1 MIMTLIQFFGLA
13 LLECFVNISIAHG
26 LTMLVL
32 ILLRPVTN
40 HLLRPKYRV
49 LGWMGVCLMGWTWSF
64 YSLAGLIH
72 LLPFT
77 FRGWIVPT
85 VDRRDLPAYIP
96 DLGEVGE
103 KVLTLP
109 GGAEI
114 PFVLTETLRDVLAV
128 GMFLSFVL
136 VIWWMGRK
144 EKEVRR
150 LIRETEPMSD
160 QWHEEHGIDSNT
172 VSVRIVEGLP
182 ASFVCRMRAGY
193 HDIFLQ
199 KELPREQM
207 ELVLRHEMQH
217 IKGKHVWFKS
227 ILVVLLGFYWWSPVM
242 WITYRLAC
250 RDMELA
256 CDEAV
261 LNELEE
267 NRRRTYARTLVE
279 LGSGKPMWGGLT
291 CFGETDAA
299 LRVRSAVTWKR
310 ERRGTKF
317 VVLPLLALAF
327 LFFFTAPNG
336 TAADRA
342 AAWEQYVAE
351 KLTDDF
357 DAPGAMARSGEILE
371 VRVKYRHNFNYLLLH
386 TDNGRWHLCAIKW
399 HPDDGKYRLSSHR
412 WVDGPEK
419 YDHYIPIDSWG

>member
-49 LGWMGVCLMGWTWSF
+49 LGWMGACMMGWTWSF

-144 EKEVRR
+144 EKQIKR

-261 LNELEE
+261 MEELDE
-267 NRRRTYARTLVE
+267 RQRRTYAHTLVE
-279 LGSGKPMWGGLT
+279 LASGRHMWGGLT
-291 CFGETDAA
+291 CFGESDAA
-299 LRVRSAVTWKR
+299 LRVKNVVKWKR
-310 ERRGTKF
+310 DWKWSW
-317 VVLPLLALAF
+317 VIVLPVLILVF
-327 LFFFTAPNG
+327 LFLYTSPAG
-336 TAADRA
+336 TGEVRDG
-342 AAWEQYVAE
+342 AWERYIAE
-351 KLTDDF
+351 ELTEDF
-357 DAPGAMARSGEILE
+357 DAPWVMSRSGEILE
-371 VRVKYRHNFNYLLLH
+371 VRVQHGLYGKELLIY
-386 TDNGRWHLCAIKW
+386 TDNDRWYLCGVKWYPEFGRYRINTHKIVE
-399 HPDDGKYRLSSHR
+399 DGNKYQNFT
-412 WVDGPEK
+412 
-419 YDHYIPIDSWG
+419 PIDSWG

>member
-1 MIMTLIQFFGLA
+1 MIMTLIQFFGLG
-13 LLECFVNISIAHG
+13 LLACFANISIAHG

-49 LGWMGVCLMGWTWSF
+49 WGWMGACTMGWTWSF
-64 YSLAGLIH
+64 YTLAGLIH
-72 LLPFT
+72 LMPFT

-85 VDRRDLPAYIP
+85 VDRRDIPAYIP
-96 DLGEVGE
+96 DLGQVGE

-114 PFVLTETLRDVLAV
+114 PFVLTETLRDALGV

-144 EKEVRR
+144 EKQIKR

-160 QWHEEHGIDSNT
+160 QWHEEHGIDPNA
-172 VSVRIVEGLP
+172 VSVHIVEGLP
-182 ASFVCRMRAGY
+182 ASFVCRVRVGY

-217 IKGKHVWFKS
+217 IRGNHVWFRG
-227 ILVVLLGFYWWSPVM
+227 ILVVLLGFYWWSPAM

-261 LNELEE
+261 LSELEE

-279 LGSGKPMWGGLT
+279 LGSGKHMWGGLT

-299 LRVRSAVTWKR
+299 IRVQNTVTWKR
-310 ERRGTKF
+310 EWRGTKF
-317 VVLPLLALAF
+317 IVLPVLALAF

-342 AAWEQYVAE
+342 VAWERYVAE
-351 KLTDDF
+351 DLTDDF
-357 DAPGAMARSGEILE
+357 DAPGAMARGGDILE
-371 VRVKYRHNFNYLLLH
+371 VRVDYRYNYNYLLIH

-399 HPDDGKYRLSSHR
+399 HPDRGAYWLSSHR
-412 WVDGPEK
+412 WVNGPEK